1 MFSVVLKYSDLNN
14 LVRQL
19 SSCTL
24 ELWDGK
30 VIKNRVLIVLQPFY
44 RNLIQ
49 LVLDKNLKE
58 PDHQ

>member
-1 MFSVVLKYSDLNN
+1 MFSVVLKYSDLNK

-24 ELWDGK
+24 ELWDEK